1 MKTEEIQKG
10 MTVLMPS
17 GTKAK
22 VLSEPVST
30 VLIEVDYESF
40 TQDTQYSV
48 DLLRPYVPTIEE
60 LAIAYKNVWQSEQP
74 YYKVNE
80 ARYALFDA
88 IDRIPNV

>member
-1 MKTEEIQKG
+1 MKAEEVRKG
-10 MTVLMPS
+10 MTVEMPS
-17 GTKAK
+17 GAKAK

-40 TQDTQYSV
+40 TQETQYSV

-80 ARYALFDA
+80 ARYALFAA
-88 IDRIPNV
+88 IDRMYT

>member
-1 MKTEEIQKG
+1 MKAEWLKYC
-10 MTVLMPS
+10 PS
-17 GTKAK
+17 QCQQF
-22 VLSEPVST
+22 S
-30 VLIEVDYESF
+30 YF
-40 TQDTQYSV
+40 V
-48 DLLRPYVPTIEE
+48 DLLRPYEPTIEE